1 MLWLLVLSVFILA
14 LNFKNKF
21 WLLGILA
28 LAGGSFYFIKQDLTE
43 IALMA
48 NLTVFILLG
57 GWQWYQ
63 KKQRTVALLL
73 VGLIGGG
80 ILVFASNFAFN
91 QLDKHQQERIK
102 VWLKP
107 EDCDPQGAAYN
118 LVQSKMAI
126 GSGGLTGKGFTQGNL
141 TQGNFVPEQVT
152 DFIFSTVGE
161 EQGFVGSFAIIALFW
176 LLLMRIVFIAER
188 QRSEFS
194 KYYAYGVAGIIFVHV
209 LINIGMT
216 MGLMPIIGIPLPFIS
231 KGGSSLL
238 GFTLLLAV
246 LLKLDSQR
254 YSA

>member
-1 MLWLLVLSVFILA
+1 
-14 LNFKNKF
+14 
-21 WLLGILA
+21 
-28 LAGGSFYFIKQDLTE
+28 
-43 IALMA
+43 
-48 NLTVFILLG
+48 
-57 GWQWYQ
+57 
-63 KKQRTVALLL
+63 
-73 VGLIGGG
+73 
-80 ILVFASNFAFN
+80 
-91 QLDKHQQERIK
+91 
-102 VWLKP
+102 
-107 EDCDPQGAAYN
+107 
-118 LVQSKMAI
+118 MAI
-126 GSGGLTGKGFTQGNL
+126 GSGGLTGKGFTKGNL

-152 DFIFSTVGE
+152 DFIFSTAGE

-194 KYYAYGVAGIIFVHV
+194 KYYAYGVAGIIFIHV

-246 LLKLDSQR
+246 LLKLDTQR